1 MNRGGLP
8 RDRGG
13 RRRGI
18 QQWGV
23 GPRHGQRRAGEDG
36 PVGGAVAQL
45 LEDGHDGLQGAR
57 VHRGLVGGPR
67 GERERGDGANLGCVC
82 VGGGEGGDVY
92 TFITLCSTVVSFR
105 GVFDNHFSFFII
117 HI

>member
-23 GPRHGQRRAGEDG
+23 GPRHGQRQAGEDG

-45 LEDGHDGLQGAR
+45 LEDCHDGLKGAR
-57 VHRGLVGGPR
+57 VHRGLLGGPR
-67 GERERGDGANLGCVC
+67 GERERGDGANLGCVFLRVC
-82 VGGGEGGDVY
+82 VGGGGG
-92 TFITLCSTVVSFR
+92 TC
-105 GVFDNHFSFFII
+105 I
-117 HI
+117 HL